1 MKCIEAKPGGYI
13 PIGRQGENAALLVR
27 FPTADLVGEFGTGGV
42 YSVTHQRNT
51 DMNAYPVATSQDAD
65 YVYWQITATDTAV
78 DGIGDCQLT
87 YLVSGT
93 VARTVKYKTFVGESL
108 DPGEAP
114 ESLDTWIDR
123 MQVILGEYATSAY
136 ESMTDAAA
144 SKEAAASSAS
154 DAEAYA
160 KGTRAGS
167 VIPST
172 DPVYHNNAK
181 YYAEQSDGSA
191 EAAAGSATN
200 AAGSATAAAGSATNA
215 AGSAAAQLQRREARR
230 MPQARQR
237 KRKRPKTRRHR
248 AKRMLQDP
256 RRQRREAR
264 RTPQARQ
271 QQRKRLK
278 MRRHRAK
285 RTLLHRQRKQ
295 SVSNN
300 LFRPIIRH
308 CPQRLQR
315 SKHCPCF
322 ILAPEIKSMSIRR
335 INDTWQIIL

>member
-42 YSVTHQRNT
+42 YSVTHRRNT

-136 ESMTDAAA
+136 ESKTDAAA
-144 SKEAAASSAS
+144 SKAAAAGSAS

-167 VIPST
+167 AVPST
-172 DPVYHNNAK
+172 DPAYHNNAK

-215 AGSAAAQLQRREARR
+215 AGSATAAEASKNAAAQSETNAAGSATAAAGSATNAAGSATAAEASKN
-230 MPQARQR
+230 AAA
-237 KRKRPKTRRHR
+237 TSEIN
-248 AKRMLQDP
+248 AAASAA
-256 RRQRREAR
+256 EAER
-264 RTPQARQ
+264 V
-271 QQRKRLK
+271 
-278 MRRHRAK
+278 
-285 RTLLHRQRKQ
+285 KQ
-295 SVSNN
+295 SIPSDYSALSAKVAALEALPL
-300 LFRPIIRH
+300 LFIGAGNKIYVH
-308 CPQRLQR
+308 TEDQ
-315 SKHCPCF
+315 
-322 ILAPEIKSMSIRR
+322 
-335 INDTWQIIL
+335 